1 MDFKA
6 YSLFRS
12 ITLAAVVESSGPV
25 ATADAGSANQ
35 RSQVW
40 VGCLVWRCKSTE
52 LQVDNIDEMR
62 RITHTISILLLTGSG
77 AFSPYYFNSFTS
89 RNLNPSRA
97 DLLASRY
104 RSVAF
109 AATSDRHVDRPAS
122 RINQDARS
130 ESEMERFVSDMRQ
143 LYRDLE
149 YRGGTVRRQ
158 LDGVA
163 FTYVSPV
170 ITSTDKKNRN
180 KQLDGAWRLQTPR
193 MLDKNAILTGI
204 HQRSNLESAEK
215 EAIKSS
221 EQPPLLL
228 YVPGLDGFGISAT
241 AQFDDLSSSFEFW
254 RLTID
259 RHKDQSFSD
268 LVIAIVK
275 FVNGYTGSTD
285 PPREVIL
292 VGESFGGVLA
302 LSVAMALTKTKSSST
317 VLKGLVLVNPATSFD
332 ETSWE
337 NFVPLLTS
345 LRHLESRDQT
355 TPTLPTPYSVLGS
368 MALTATVPDRSQL
381 RNIASFILQSVS
393 SSSADRLLSASSDG
407 LSILTEYLSAS
418 MLDRR
423 VLNWLPVGTAVVN
436 NARRLSKL
444 NIPTLV
450 IGGTGDNMLPTKN
463 EVNRLGKLLPNCVKM
478 EVSGA
483 GHFVLDTRLNL
494 TEIILDSHIFPLDSE
509 KAYDPVMDWTLP
521 PTDVVKAV
529 IERIVVPQRER
540 TSPVYFST
548 DPNSGK
554 RRRGLSHV
562 PATSKPLLIVGNHQL
577 FGQDL
582 GMIISELLEERG
594 IIARGLAHPIA
605 LGGFT
610 GPDTGANKS
619 IVREQKRRWEFDENS
634 QSMTPPT
641 ALFSMF
647 GAVKVSP
654 RNFYRLLQT
663 NQTVLLFP
671 GGTREALHG
680 KDEAYQLFWPE
691 KVDFVRV
698 AAKFNATIVPLSA
711 IGAADSV
718 EIFLD
723 APDLLKLPFGI
734 GDNLANFTSSAP
746 SARFDAANEDEL
758 FLPPLALP
766 KPFSARHYFL
776 FGKPYDT
783 TLVDAKDQDACL
795 LAYKAIKEEVEQDIQ
810 ALLEARKHDTYAFD
824 GVKRSSYQRF
834 FGKAPP
840 TFPLESLSPSSRITT
855 D

>member
-1 MDFKA
+1 MDL
-6 YSLFRS
+6 S
-12 ITLAAVVESSGPV
+12 
-25 ATADAGSANQ
+25 
-35 RSQVW
+35 
-40 VGCLVWRCKSTE
+40 
-52 LQVDNIDEMR
+52 
-62 RITHTISILLLTGSG
+62 
-77 AFSPYYFNSFTS
+77 SFTA
-89 RNLNPSRA
+89 RNLNLSRA
-97 DLLASRY
+97 GLLSSRKRY

-109 AATSDRHVDRPAS
+109 AVTSE
-122 RINQDARS
+122 NQDDRS

-149 YRGGTVRRQ
+149 YGGGTVRRQ

-170 ITSTDKKNRN
+170 NTSTDKNNGN
-180 KQLDGAWRLQTPR
+180 KQLDGAWRLQTPQ
-193 MLDKNAILTGI
+193 MLHENASLTEI
-204 HQRSNLESAEK
+204 QHKSNLESTKK

-228 YVPGLDGFGISAT
+228 YLPGLDGFGISAT
-241 AQFDDLSSSFEFW
+241 AQFDDLSFSFEFW

-259 RHKDQSFSD
+259 RHKVQSFSD

-275 FVNGYTGSTD
+275 FVNGSMGSTD
-285 PPREVIL
+285 SPREVIL

-302 LSVAMALTKTKSSST
+302 LSVAMALTKSKSSSA

-337 NFVPLLTS
+337 NLVPLLTS
-345 LRHLESRDQT
+345 LRHLESGDLT

-368 MALTATVPDRSQL
+368 MALAATVPDSTQFS
-381 RNIASFILQSVS
+381 NIINFILQSVS
-393 SSSADRLLSASSDG
+393 SSSAERLLSASSDG

-436 NARRLSKL
+436 NAERLSKL
-444 NIPTLV
+444 NVPTLV

-483 GHFVLDTRLNL
+483 GHFVLDTRMNL
-494 TEIILDSHIFPLDSE
+494 TEIILDSHILSLGSE
-509 KAYDPVMDWTLP
+509 TAYDPVTDWTLP
-521 PTDVVKAV
+521 PEHVVKTV

-548 DPNSGK
+548 DPKSGK

-562 PATSKPLLIVGNHQL
+562 PATTKPLLIVGNHQL

-610 GPDTGANKS
+610 GPDTGANDPK
-619 IVREQKRRWEFDENS
+619 VREQKRRWEFDENS
-634 QSMTPPT
+634 QSPS

-671 GGTREALHG
+671 GGTKEALHG

-698 AAKFNATIVPLSA
+698 AARFNATIVPLSA

-718 EIFLD
+718 EFFLD

-734 GDNLANFTSSAP
+734 GDSLANFTSSAP

-766 KPFSARHYFL
+766 KPFPARHYFL
-776 FGKPYDT
+776 FGKPFDT
-783 TLVDAKDQDACL
+783 TLVDAKDKDACL
-795 LAYKAIKEEVEQDIQ
+795 VAYKAIKEEVEQDIQ
-810 ALLEARKHDTYAFD
+810 ALLEARKHDSYAFD
-824 GVKRSSYQRF
+824 GVKRSSYQRV

-840 TFPLESLSPSSRITT
+840 TFSLESLSPSSRIKTY
-855 D
+855 